1 MSYNPNQHPEGGEVV
16 AVNID
21 GKMYINPANRAYLE
35 QLKTPKSLKKIK
47 SDTTS
52 HTGFKS
58 SKVIN
63 NDEKSEREQQLDR
76 LAILQNTEARLVKD
90 LNRTRKVIASIQQS
104 LEDLD

>member
-1 MSYNPNQHPEGGEVV
+1 MRLPCNSNHPEGGEVV

-58 SKVIN
+58 SKIIKD
-63 NDEKSEREQQLDR
+63 DEKSEREQQLDR
-76 LAILQNTEARLVKD
+76 LAILQNTEARQLKD
-90 LNRTRKVIASIQQS
+90 LERTRSVIKSIKS
-104 LEDLD
+104 DLSI

>member
-1 MSYNPNQHPEGGEVV
+1 MNNHPEGGEVV
-16 AVNID
+16 AVSVD
-21 GKMYINPANRAYLE
+21 GKMYINPANRAYLK

-58 SKVIN
+58 SKVIKE
-63 NDEKSEREQQLDR
+63 DEKSEREQQLDR

-90 LNRTRKVIASIQQS
+90 LERTRSVINSIKT
-104 LEDLD
+104 DLSI